1 MLGLYSATQYR
12 ALESQYKKA
21 DKLAKELQAR
31 VNDLESKAESSKLLV
46 DYNELKISHQAL
58 VAKEAIEAKTIETLD
73 AAVQEYK
80 TKIAALSSSDTG
92 VSTKP
97 NNESKEKIT
106 DIAKEVNNY
115 KEEIKSL
122 QDKIISLSKENE
134 NINNLYASTSAKLE
148 VLNKNA
154 DSYQLTAAKSE
165 KRSRELEEINK
176 NLSKSLNDLK
186 QENENLSKDKN
197 ILITKEATF
206 KNRIAELEAENE
218 KLRSEAKNAKTID
231 TTASN
236 ADSSKGEVVT
246 IRVKESKDSSVVFKA
261 NGEVIKDFVQF
272 YKGSSVTIECYK
284 DGKLTDSF
292 IVEEN

>member
-92 VSTKP
+92 VPAKP
-97 NNESKEKIT
+97 NSESKEKIT

-134 NINNLYASTSAKLE
+134 NINNLYTSTSAKLE
-148 VLNKNA
+148 ALNKNA

>member
-134 NINNLYASTSAKLE
+134 NINNLYVSTSAKLE
-148 VLNKNA
+148 ALNKNA

-231 TTASN
+231 TATSTV
-236 ADSSKGEVVT
+236 DSSKGEVVT

>member
-31 VNDLESKAESSKLLV
+31 VDELESKAESSKLLV
-46 DYNELKISHQAL
+46 DYNELKINHQAL
-58 VAKEAIEAKTIETLD
+58 VAKEAIETKTIETLD

-97 NNESKEKIT
+97 NIESKEKIT

-115 KEEIKSL
+115 KDQIKSL

-134 NINNLYASTSAKLE
+134 NINNLYTSASAKLE
-148 VLNKNA
+148 LLNKNSE
-154 DSYQLTAAKSE
+154 SYQLTAAKSE

-197 ILITKEATF
+197 ILNTREATF

-231 TTASN
+231 TSTSTV
-236 ADSSKGEVVT
+236 DSSKGEVVT